1 MTKRYQ
7 YLEHALLTLVLRH
20 GDHQGYSPTLPTL
33 VSILRER
40 FADRFPDINDR
51 EVVDT
56 LKRLSPRHLTLRK
69 YSPAHHRFVRYPDE
83 IGDDGQF
90 FYTADF
96 CMQRTADTD
105 PYVQTLALEFDPM
118 ETRMTSRLD
127 DASRFRLFTRLETLG
142 LERVKYDL
150 LEHMGRREVG
160 GAPDVREAAW
170 EWVKKKETEAA
181 ACAKPNSAPAMG
193 LVSEARLD
201 ELRKLS
207 SGRFDFGKLI
217 RLCEEINIVYGEGCY
232 FSTAMLTRALLDHV
246 PPVFGKANFDEVANH
261 YGSKSVK
268 GALKHLN
275 DASKSVADRHLHEQ
289 IGKRATL
296 PTAQQVD
303 CRQQL
308 DVLLGEIVRV
318 AG

>member
-1 MTKRYQ
+1 
-7 YLEHALLTLVLRH
+7 
-20 GDHQGYSPTLPTL
+20 
-33 VSILRER
+33 
-40 FADRFPDINDR
+40 
-51 EVVDT
+51 VVDA
-56 LKRLSPRHLTLRK
+56 LKRLSPKYLTLRK
-69 YSPAHHRFVRYPDE
+69 YSTAHQRFARYPDE

-96 CMQRTADTD
+96 CMQRTPDTD
-105 PYVQTLALEFDPM
+105 SYVQTLALEVDPM
-118 ETRMTSRLD
+118 ETPMTPLLD
-127 DASRFRLFTRLETLG
+127 DASRTRLFVRPETLG
-142 LERVKYDL
+142 LERVKHDL

-170 EWVKKKETEAA
+170 DWVHEKETEAA
-181 ACAKPNSAPAMG
+181 AGTKPKSAAA
-193 LVSEARLD
+193 LELISKTRLD

-207 SGRFDFGKLI
+207 SGKFDFSKLI

-261 YGSKSVK
+261 HGARSVK

-275 DASKSVADRHLHEQ
+275 EASKSVADGHLHEQ

-308 DVLLGEIVRV
+308 DVLLGEIVRI